1 MVFMCLL
8 QITFLVFTEV
18 LIVPAKSKVAPAVFV
33 PGVPGV
39 PGDLIHTVKY
49 ND

>member
-33 PGVPGV
+33 PGVPG
-39 PGDLIHTVKY
+39 DLIHTVKY